1 MASDDNVTADAF
13 SRAIASL
20 FDLAQAGID
29 WVSVQRAVLAY
40 REEERERWHD
50 LHDELSGRHLDPGPA
65 ELLRTAHAGSDATV
79 LSVLVQ
85 AALLR
90 SILRM
95 GRDWQGLLR
104 RISPDLKRAAD
115 LYQSDPDPSP
125 SKREALI
132 TQLRIF
138 MQQVGEFARDQGTEV
153 NQEMSEIAD
162 EILARSDRRPL
173 SRPIRPMSPRASDDS
188 DTRRT

>member
-20 FDLAQAGID
+20 FDLTQAGID
-29 WVSVQRAVLAY
+29 WGTVQRAVLAY

-50 LHDELSGRHLDPGPA
+50 LNDELSGRHLDAEPA
-65 ELLRTAHAGSDATV
+65 ELLRTAHAGSDTLA
-79 LSVLVQ
+79 LSVLAQ
-85 AALLR
+85 AALWR

-95 GRDWQGLLR
+95 GRDWQRLLQ
-104 RISPDLKRAAD
+104 RISPPLKQAAD
-115 LYQSDPDPSP
+115 AYQADMDPSP
-125 SKREALI
+125 RVREALV
-132 TQLRIF
+132 THLRVF
-138 MQQVGEFARDQGTEV
+138 LQEVGEFARDQGAEL

-173 SRPIRPMSPRASDDS
+173 SRSLRTGSPRAKDD
-188 DTRRT
+188 TPT

>member
-1 MASDDNVTADAF
+1 MSTPARRLKS
-13 SRAIASL
+13 SIP
-20 FDLAQAGID
+20 
-29 WVSVQRAVLAY
+29 
-40 REEERERWHD
+40 RW
-50 LHDELSGRHLDPGPA
+50 EFDPGPA

-138 MQQVGEFARDQGTEV
+138 MQQVGEFARDQGAEV

>member
-1 MASDDNVTADAF
+1 MASDDNVTADSF
-13 SRAIASL
+13 SRALASL

-29 WVSVQRAVLAY
+29 WASVQRAVFAY

-50 LHDELSGRHLDPGPA
+50 LHDELSGRHLDPEPA
-65 ELLRTAHAGSDATV
+65 VLLRTAHAGSDAMA

-125 SKREALI
+125 RKREALV
-132 TQLRIF
+132 THLRVF
-138 MQQVGEFARDQGTEV
+138 LQEVGEFARDQGAEL

-173 SRPIRPMSPRASDDS
+173 SRSLRTGSPRAKP
-188 DTRRT
+188 DTPT